1 MIFTKQAAIHHL
13 YVSENSL
20 MKNIISER
28 VADFLEKFPPFSEM
42 HEKDLQDISS
52 EISIIYKEK
61 GSTVFYAD
69 EEAHEN
75 FYMVHKGAVDLRMPI
90 DDTLVDICDEGD
102 IFGLRP
108 LMANENYKLEAKARE
123 DTILYGIP
131 IAIFK
136 PYIQTYEELGN
147 FIIESF
153 ASNTRNPYSKD
164 HTGKLVGS
172 FNPKIPIE
180 PSPQHLDLQPVPYSK
195 KTICCP
201 PSATARSIAKLM
213 SKKQVGSVLVV
224 EKGLPIGIIT
234 DRDLRTKIVTGQFPV
249 TASAG
254 KIMTSPVITYPTK
267 LTITQAHM
275 AMMKSDI
282 GHICLTEDGTTNTRA
297 VGIVSMHDIMVAMGN
312 NPAALL
318 KAVKR
323 SKKVKQIKQIRN
335 RITGLLK
342 GYLDHN
348 IPMSI
353 ILKIISELNDTCM
366 KQIIQISLKK
376 MPAPPVKNFAWM
388 AMGSQGRGE
397 QLLLTDQDNALVF
410 GDVPD
415 DSLEETTGYF
425 LKLAKLVNKGLLDIG
440 YEYCPAE
447 MMASNP
453 KWCLSLGDWK
463 RKITQWMANPG
474 KEEVLLSSIF
484 FDYNFIYG
492 DKTLTVELSEHIF
505 QDVEKYPLFSLHLA
519 AGALQNP
526 SPTGFFR
533 QFLVEQDGKYKDF
546 FDLKRRGLM
555 PLTDAA
561 RVLIFAYKTKQINNT
576 ADRFEKLAELD
587 PNNRELYQSCAYAV
601 KALLKF
607 RTKQGLAHQDPGRF
621 IALDKLSKEEKIKLK
636 SSFKTIRELQ
646 ELLATRFNV
655 TKVVL

>member
-1 MIFTKQAAIHHL
+1 
-13 YVSENSL
+13 

-42 HEKDLQDISS
+42 HEKDLLDIST

-61 GSTVFYAD
+61 GSIVFSTN

-75 FYMVHKGAVDLRMPI
+75 FYVVHKGAVDLKMPPS
-90 DDTLVDICDEGD
+90 DSLVDICDEGD

-108 LMANENYKLEAKARE
+108 LMANENYRLEAKARE

-131 IAIFK
+131 ISTFK

-164 HTGKLVGS
+164 HSGKLVGS
-172 FNPKIPIE
+172 FPLE
-180 PSPQHLDLQPVPYSK
+180 FPQQPVAPQLDLQPLPYTK
-195 KTICCP
+195 KMISCTP
-201 PSATARSIAKLM
+201 MATARSIAKLM
-213 SKKQVGSVLVV
+213 SKKKVGSVLVV
-224 EKGLPIGIIT
+224 DNGLPLGIIT
-234 DRDLRTKIVTGQFPV
+234 DWDFRTKIVAGNHPV
-249 TASAG
+249 TAAAG
-254 KIMTSPVITYPTK
+254 DIMTSPVITYPPK
-267 LTITQAHM
+267 LTITQAQM
-275 AMMKSDI
+275 AMMKSSI

-297 VGIVSMHDIMVAMGN
+297 VGIVSMHDILVAMGN
-312 NPAALL
+312 DPAALV
-318 KAVKR
+318 KAIKRCRKVKR
-323 SKKVKQIKQIRN
+323 LKPIRN
-335 RITGLLK
+335 SITALLK

-353 ILKIISELNDTCM
+353 IVKIISELNDTCI
-366 KQIIQISLKK
+366 KQIIHLSLKK
-376 MPAPPVKNFAWM
+376 MPAPPPVSFAWM

-397 QLLLTDQDNALVF
+397 QLLHTDQDNALVF
-410 GDVPD
+410 NDVKED
-415 DSLEETTGYF
+415 RLEETTQYF
-425 LKLAKLVNKGLLDIG
+425 LDLASRITNGLLEIG
-440 YEYCPAE
+440 YEYCPAG

-453 KWCLSLGDWK
+453 HWCISLSGWK
-463 RKITQWMANPG
+463 LKITRWMANPG

-492 DKTLTVELSEHIF
+492 DKSLTEEISEHIF
-505 QDVEKYPLFSLHLA
+505 GEVEKYPAFSLHLA

-561 RVLIFAYKTKQINNT
+561 RVLILSYKTKQINNT
-576 ADRFEKLAELD
+576 AARFEKLAELD
-587 PNNRELYQSCAYAV
+587 PNNGELYLSCAYAV

-607 RTKQGLAHQDPGRF
+607 RTKQGLAHQDPGRY
-621 IALDKLSKEEKIKLK
+621 IALDRLTKEEKIKLK
-636 SSFKTIRELQ
+636 SSFKTIKELQ
-646 ELLATRFNV
+646 ELLAIRFNV
-655 TKVVL
+655 PKLLV